1 MLTNDIKIQDNAGAK
16 HNSGRISMLRSLS
29 TKPEI
34 RLAICCPSPAL
45 RTGLELISQRNRRM
59 RVVSSTAAYK
69 DLAVSDKEP
78 LYDILIADLTLDT
91 QKNLSDLKDFQ
102 RLYPDVKI
110 MALIEPKHIHA
121 ISSQAAPDI
130 RCFQVTTSSPEE
142 ILANIEA
149 VSKGQSVVSPCLAEA
164 YISSI
169 SQTKFSRNVSLL
181 SQRQTQVLKMIAK
194 GKTNGEIAGALRI
207 SEPTVKF
214 HIKEIFS
221 RLCVKNRTEAARLW
235 SNLKLAFSVVFLG
248 STPILEVVLSEI

>member
-1 MLTNDIKIQDNAGAK
+1 MLTKNIDIQNHPYAK
-16 HNSGRISMLRSLS
+16 RNHGRVSMLRSLS
-29 TKPEI
+29 TRTEI

-45 RTGLELISQRNRRM
+45 RTGLELISQHNKRIQL
-59 RVVSSTAAYK
+59 VSSTAAYK
-69 DLAVSDKEP
+69 DLQAPSKGPMCDV
-78 LYDILIADLTLDT
+78 LIADLTIDT
-91 QKNLSDLKDFQ
+91 QKNLSDLKEFQ
-102 RLYPDVKI
+102 RLHPDVKV
-110 MALIEPKHIHA
+110 MALIEPTHIHV

-130 RCFQVTTSSPEE
+130 RCYQVATSAPEE

-149 VSKGQSVVSPCLAEA
+149 VSKGQSVVASCLAEA
-164 YISSI
+164 YVSSI
-169 SQTKFSRNVSLL
+169 SQKQFSKNVSLL

-248 STPILEVVLSEI
+248 STPMLEVALSEI